1 MNVTQLTHQ
10 RKSSATRK
18 ALPKAKATEPKP
30 EAKSS
35 EPTDKVETSAKPESD
50 GLTIPSVPPGVLGA
64 DPMTIAATV
73 GGMFAWAVAKKLIGA
88 LADKTGDLIIKILKG
103 KGKKKKPKKAEKALQ
118 NQVQPKVALQS
129 ITTQSGQSQE
139 VAARGSV
146 NAPQTMAI
154 LA

>member
-18 ALPKAKATEPKP
+18 ALPKAKTNEPKP
-30 EAKSS
+30 EAESG

-50 GLTIPSVPPGVLGA
+50 GLAIPGVPPGVLCG
-64 DPMTIAATV
+64 DPMTIAATI
-73 GGMFAWAVAKKLIGA
+73 GGMFAWAVAKKLIGV
-88 LADKTGDLIIKILKG
+88 LADGAGDLIVKILKG

-118 NQVQPKVALQS
+118 NQVPSKVALQS

-139 VAARGSV
+139 VATRGSV